1 MGNLLKTNTRFY
13 KDRIQAYIRECITLP
28 NTNTTKQ
35 KVVQLLHHFDVDYNY
50 DNNKKRMPNLQ
61 DRVGNWLQCCPSAI
75 SLPFYYVDMIA
86 DATRIHKAKALT
98 DKEKEKVCNNFTN
111 HLAYHILKYAEELK
125 INLNKLY

>member
-1 MGNLLKTNTRFY
+1 MGNLLKTNTKFY

-35 KVVQLLHHFDVDYNY
+35 KVVQLLHHFDVECNFE
-50 DNNKKRMPNLQ
+50 NNKKRMPNLQ
-61 DRVGNWLQCCPSAI
+61 DRVKNWLQGSPSAI

-86 DATRIHKAKALT
+86 DATRLHKAKALT
-98 DKEKEKVCNNFTN
+98 EKEKEKVCDNFNN